1 MKLDQFD
8 KLQKLLTELE
18 DKVLQLK
25 QSNYRLDRE
34 NKSLKSNLSALESLG
49 NINFQKENLQLKQ
62 ENEKLKAINSES
74 LKRINHLI
82 KMIGSQNVLGNG
94 VGIE

>member
-8 KLQKLLTELE
+8 KLQNLLTELE

-62 ENEKLKAINSES
+62 ENEKLNAINGES

-82 KMIGSQNVLGNG
+82 KMMSSQNVLGNG